1 MTITVQFDGKRARL
15 LEDGQEV
22 ARERGREIARAL
34 SETYRPTHHV
44 YIAFSP
50 TRGAY
55 KVGHSEKPHERVR
68 ALKAE
73 LVYSRLCDDYTQVKR
88 AQKALAAELQHCGH
102 PIEDEWFAL
111 SAETLA
117 DILRRHG

>member
-1 MTITVQFDGKRARL
+1 MTITVQYDGKRARL
-15 LEDGQEV
+15 LEDGQEIT
-22 ARERGREIARAL
+22 REQGLAIARAL
-34 SETYRPTHHV
+34 SETYRPSHHV

-50 TRGAY
+50 ARGAY
-55 KVGHSEKPHERVR
+55 KVGHSEKPHDRVR

-88 AQKALAAELQHCGH
+88 AQKALVAELERSGH
-102 PIEDEWFAL
+102 PIENEWFAL